1 MLKLHAWGEK
11 VMKAK
16 EAEGDKYGY
25 IKSAK
30 ATGSRLDLNDLLK
43 RMEDQKKDDKKI
55 NILIISGV
63 FVLAVVFFLILS
75 L

>member
-1 MLKLHAWGEK
+1 
-11 VMKAK
+11 MKAK

-43 RMEDQKKDDKKI
+43 RIEDRKKDDKKI
-55 NILIISGV
+55 NILVISGV

>member
-1 MLKLHAWGEK
+1 MLKLYFGGKAMK
-11 VMKAK
+11 VK

-30 ATGSRLDLNDLLK
+30 AAGSRLDLNDLLK

-55 NILIISGV
+55 NILILSGV
-63 FVLAVVFFLILS
+63 LVLAVVFFLILS

>member
-1 MLKLHAWGEK
+1 
-11 VMKAK
+11 MKASQ
-16 EAEGDKYGY
+16 AEGDKYGY

-55 NILIISGV
+55 NILILFGV
-63 FVLAVVFFLILS
+63 LVLIVVFFLILS

>member
-1 MLKLHAWGEK
+1 MRGRA
-11 VMKAK
+11 MKASQ
-16 EAEGDKYGY
+16 AEGDKYGY

-43 RMEDQKKDDKKI
+43 RIEDRKKDDKKI
-55 NILIISGV
+55 NILVISGV

>member
-1 MLKLHAWGEK
+1 MRGRA
-11 VMKAK
+11 MKASQ
-16 EAEGDKYGY
+16 AEEDRYGY
-25 IKSAK
+25 TKSVK
-30 ATGSRLDLNDLLK
+30 TTGSRLDLNDLLK

>member
-1 MLKLHAWGEK
+1 MRGRA
-11 VMKAK
+11 MKASQAD
-16 EAEGDKYGY
+16 EDRYGY
-25 IKSAK
+25 IKSVK
-30 ATGSRLDLNDLLK
+30 TTGSRLDLNDLLK